1 MSTKRVIFEIKSVIS
16 SCDIPSFSDSSSF
29 SLSTSLSLHIAIGN
43 RLDIGQLHLH
53 LESGSLEGPDK
64 SLQVCVLNT
73 VKICSLE
80 PLELVEYSH
89 TIYDNRDA

>member
-1 MSTKRVIFEIKSVIS
+1 MGHYQV
-16 SCDIPSFSDSSSF
+16 
-29 SLSTSLSLHIAIGN
+29 STSLSLHTAIGN

-53 LESGSLEGPDK
+53 LESGSLEDHDK

-73 VKICSLE
+73 VKKCSLE